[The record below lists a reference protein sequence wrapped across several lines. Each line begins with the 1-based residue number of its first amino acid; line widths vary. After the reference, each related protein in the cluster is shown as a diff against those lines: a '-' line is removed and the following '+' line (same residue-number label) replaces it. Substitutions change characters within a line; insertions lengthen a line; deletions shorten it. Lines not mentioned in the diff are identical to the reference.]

1 MSGSVLCDRI
11 TQSTSTF
18 DVSTSVIR
26 IKITT
31 L

>member
-1 MSGSVLCDRI
+1 MSGPILCNRI
-11 TQSTSTF
+11 AQSTSTF